1 MDDFKGTTQQD
12 LCQTIHRGKI
22 LLFQVV
28 GLMDQSVSKGRN
40 GFYPHFVKYLT
51 NDIKLRIFPT
61 FLMPSFQS
69 FSPFSGGDLSS
80 KLSRAWMS
88 SPF

>member
-51 NDIKLRIFPT
+51 NDIKT
-61 FLMPSFQS
+61 QN
-69 FSPFSGGDLSS
+69 FSHLSYALLP
-80 KLSRAWMS
+80 KLLSLFRG
-88 SPF
+88 